1 MLVAENLNVCARIGV
16 TQCLERW
23 QGEDEI
29 ADRAAADDQNAFHIV
44 L

>member
-1 MLVAENLNVCARIGV
+1 M
-16 TQCLERW
+16 CLERW